1 MLNIVSLSRW
11 SGHQLV
17 IRLAYLYSP
26 IDINIHLI
34 CPIPRLPTS
43 HKLPIRLVEVVWLLR
58 GAT

>member
-11 SGHQLV
+11 SCHQLV
-17 IRLAYLYSP
+17 IRLAYLHSP

-34 CPIPRLPTS
+34 CPIPCLPTLDQLS
-43 HKLPIRLVEVVWLLR
+43 VGLVEVAWLLR